1 MMNPTTTII
10 GAGVV
15 NLLTAYK
22 LCKQGHS
29 LTIIDKAPNPFA
41 QSSWKTLG
49 ATFGGENVR
58 MYTYTEADNYNEK
71 NNVIYA
77 NMHQVFSCQIKDNGW
92 LVKDLEELNYQEK
105 DWINAFDEVTAEEA
119 CQFSEDIYF
128 VNKSSEQYWQQL
140 MQDDPQLFEGVD
152 LLQDILR
159 IYSEKEDFE
168 TAQTLHNR
176 LESTKKVYSM
186 EETLQ
191 NYPLFTHAYN
201 TQQLGGCITVKGFT
215 LKVQD
220 FCQKIIHYLQQQGVE
235 FRWNT
240 TFQEVVKLPSGK
252 IEGVLIDDV
261 LHTAD
266 NYVLSLGGYAA
277 TALKH
282 TQTDNLL
289 HGVLGVWLTLPNI
302 YPELNQSMKIHKAG
316 HVGEDTNVTIIN
328 NGKEDVL
335 VLGSGYGYTGNRAK
349 NSIQLEELSGIFESL
364 KHTAATYF
372 PDAYTQV
379 KNTIDETKKY
389 CIRPFTPNGLGVFE
403 VLEATQGKVI
413 ITGGNNTG
421 GFTQAPYIAE
431 AVWATLCDQ
440 THLMQTLF
448 HPQRILQDTSILNK

>member
-1 MMNPTTTII
+1 MTNPTTTII

-29 LTIIDKAPNPFA
+29 ITIIDKAPDPST

-71 NNVIYA
+71 NNIIYA

-92 LVKDLEELNYQEK
+92 LVKAPESLNYHEQA
-105 DWINAFDEVTAEEA
+105 WIEAFQNVTGDEAR
-119 CQFSEDIYF
+119 QFSEDIYF

-140 MQDDPQLFEGVD
+140 MQEDLELFEGVD
-152 LLQDILR
+152 LLHDILR
-159 IYSEKEDFE
+159 IYSEKQDFE
-168 TAQTLHNR
+168 TAQILHNR
-176 LESTKKVYSM
+176 LGSTKKVYSM

-191 NYPLFTHAYN
+191 NYPLFTQAYN

-220 FCQKIIHYLQQQGVE
+220 FCQKIIHYLKEQGVA
-235 FRWNT
+235 FRWGT

-252 IEGVLIDDV
+252 VEGVLLDDT
-261 LHTAD
+261 LHTTD

-289 HGVLGVWLTLPNI
+289 HGVLGVWLTVPNI
-302 YPELNQSMKIHKAG
+302 YPELNQSMKIHKTG

-349 NSIQLEELSGIFESL
+349 NSIELDELNGIFDSL

-372 PDAYTQV
+372 PEAYAQV
-379 KNTIDETKKY
+379 QNTIDETKKY
-389 CIRPFTPNGLGVFE
+389 CVRPFTPNGLGMFE

-413 ITGGNNTG
+413 VTGGNNTG

-431 AVWATLCDQ
+431 AVWATLDNQ
-440 THLMQTLF
+440 VHPLQTLF
-448 HPQRILQDTSILNK
+448 HPQRALNSAPIMS